1 MGPCKGKLIKLESED
16 ASMVS
21 AIEAARLPFATSG
34 PSASAAKNFRFPED
48 EENRSHLTPIGCKD
62 VEDGGR
68 GFEPRTSVVVIIVVV
83 VIVVVVVV
91 VVVVII
97 VVVRFQAWET
107 KGESSVGVKSKC
119 DKRLG
124 ISSWWQLS
132 GIHLKLDIN
141 VALFL
146 LNDNS

>member
-1 MGPCKGKLIKLESED
+1 
-16 ASMVS
+16 MVS
-21 AIEAARLPFATSG
+21 AIEAARLPFTTSG
-34 PSASAAKNFRFPED
+34 PSASAAKFFRFPED

-97 VVVRFQAWET
+97 VVIVVIVVIIVVIIVIIVIVVIVVNVIIVVVVII
-107 KGESSVGVKSKC
+107 VG
-119 DKRLG
+119 
-124 ISSWWQLS
+124 S
-132 GIHLKLDIN
+132 G
-141 VALFL
+141 
-146 LNDNS
+146 